1 MNLNN
6 LTSGFVP
13 DTTPSSSKNVLASD
27 VDIKGTIKFDSELI
41 FDGKLEGEI
50 LSEGG
55 SLTLGKNADVHGE
68 LKTKS
73 IVVYGTVNGNIS
85 VLERAELKSTSQLT
99 GDLKAMRIVIE
110 EGAIF
115 IGKSEVTPQ
124 SKADRAGVSAAQ
136 DLTRKIQPAPAT
148 A

>member
-13 DTTPSSSKNVLASD
+13 DTTSTSSKNVLASD
-27 VDIKGTIKFDSELI
+27 VDIKGTIKFDTEFI

-50 LSEGG
+50 FSEDGN
-55 SLTLGKNADVHGE
+55 LTLGKNADVHGE

-73 IVVYGTVNGNIS
+73 IVVYGNVNGNIS

-99 GDLKAMRIVIE
+99 GDLKAMRIIIE

-115 IGKSEVTPQ
+115 VGKSEVTPK
-124 SKADRAGVSAAQ
+124 SSAERSGISADHDQ
-136 DLTRKIQPAPAT
+136 TRKIQPAPVIA
-148 A
+148 

>member
-6 LTSGFVP
+6 LTTGFVP
-13 DTTPSSSKNVLASD
+13 DTTATASKNVLASD
-27 VDIKGTIKFDSELI
+27 VDIKGTIKFETELI

-50 LSEGG
+50 FSEAGN
-55 SLTLGKNADVHGE
+55 LTLGKNADVHGE

-73 IVVYGTVNGNIS
+73 IVVYGSVNGNIS

-115 IGKSEVTPQ
+115 VGRSEVT
-124 SKADRAGVSAAQ
+124 SKSIPERSGISTAHDQ
-136 DLTRKIQPAPAT
+136 TRKIQPAPVSA
-148 A
+148 

>member
-6 LTSGFVP
+6 LTSAFVP
-13 DTTPSSSKNVLASD
+13 DTGSSASKNVLASD
-27 VDIKGTIKFDSELI
+27 IDVKGTIKFETELS

-55 SLTLGKNADVHGE
+55 ILTLGKNADVRGDV
-68 LKTKS
+68 KTKS
-73 IVVYGTVNGNIS
+73 IVVHGTVTGNIN
-85 VLERAELKSTSQLT
+85 VAERCELKSTSQLT
-99 GDLKAMRIVIE
+99 GDLKAMRIAIE

-115 IGKSEVTPQ
+115 IGRSEVTPKF
-124 SKADRAGVSAAQ
+124 KADRAGTQAAQ
-136 DLTRKIQPAPAT
+136 DPTRTIHPVPVT

>member
-1 MNLNN
+1 MNLNT
-6 LTSGFVP
+6 LTSSFVP
-13 DTTPSSSKNVLASD
+13 ETTPASSKNVLASD
-27 VDIKGTIKFDSELI
+27 VDIKGTIKFDTELI

-50 LSEGG
+50 FSEEG

-73 IVVYGTVNGNIS
+73 IIVYGSVNGNIS
-85 VLERAELKSTSQLT
+85 VLERAELKSSSQLT

-115 IGKSEVTPQ
+115 VGKSEVTPKG
-124 SKADRAGVSAAQ
+124 SAERSGISADH
-136 DLTRKIQPAPAT
+136 DHTRKIQPAPAT

>member
-6 LTSGFVP
+6 LTGGFVP
-13 DTTPSSSKNVLASD
+13 DTTSTSSKNVLASD
-27 VDIKGTIKFDSELI
+27 VDIKGTIKFETELI

-50 LSEGG
+50 FSEDGN
-55 SLTLGKNADVHGE
+55 LTLGKNADVRGE

-73 IVVYGTVNGNIS
+73 IVVYGSVNGSIS

-99 GDLKAMRIVIE
+99 GDLKAMRVIIE

-115 IGKSEVTPQ
+115 VGKSEVTPK
-124 SKADRAGVSAAQ
+124 SSAERSGISADHDQ
-136 DLTRKIQPAPAT
+136 TRKIQPAPVT

>member
-6 LTSGFVP
+6 LTTGFVP
-13 DTTPSSSKNVLASD
+13 DTTSSSSKNVLASD
-27 VDIKGTIKFDSELI
+27 VDIKGTLKFENEMI

-50 LSEGG
+50 VSEAG

-73 IVVYGTVNGNIS
+73 IVVYGTVTGNIS
-85 VLERAELKSTSQLT
+85 VVERCELKSTSQLT

-115 IGKSEVTPQ
+115 VGRSEVTP
-124 SKADRAGVSAAQ
+124 KTDRAGISATQ
-136 DLTRKIQPAPAT
+136 DLTRKIQPAPVT

>member
-6 LTSGFVP
+6 LTTGFAS
-13 DTTPSSSKNVLASD
+13 DTTSPSSKNVLASD
-27 VDIKGTIKFDSELI
+27 VDIKGAIKFETELI

-55 SLTLGKNADVHGE
+55 NLTLGKNADVHGE

-73 IVVYGTVNGNIS
+73 IVVYGTVTGNIS

-115 IGKSEVTPQ
+115 IGKSEVTPK
-124 SKADRAGVSAAQ
+124 SKADHAGISATQ
-136 DLTRKIQPAPAT
+136 DLSRRIQPSPA
-148 A
+148 AA